1 MKQFSLAFFSLLTFS
16 FACKAQQYE
25 TLTDS
30 LHPQEKIL
38 KGLISKSDLENDS
51 SYNKWYTESQKIYP
65 MPNEDAVKGMRK
77 NKNNVNI
84 VIFGGTWCED
94 THFVL
99 PKFFKMQEASGFP
112 EDRITLYA
120 VDRNK
125 KTTGT
130 IAEDYHII
138 NVPTIIVMKDGR
150 EVGRVVEYG
159 KTGKWDQEFGDIF
172 SE

>member
-1 MKQFSLAFFSLLTFS
+1 MKKVLLINFLLLFLAF
-16 FACKAQQYE
+16 AVKAQKQYE

-30 LHPQEKIL
+30 THNNEKIL
-38 KGLISKSDLENDS
+38 KGEITKSDLENNPE
-51 SYNKWYTESQKIYP
+51 YTWYAESQKIYP
-65 MPNEDAVKGMRK
+65 VPNTAAVAGMRT
-77 NKNNVNI
+77 NKDNVTI

-99 PKFFKMQEASGFP
+99 PKFFKIQEASGFP
-112 EDRITLYA
+112 DNRITFYA

-125 KTTGT
+125 HTTGT
-130 IAEDYHII
+130 IAEDYHIT
-138 NVPTIIVMKDGR
+138 NVPTIIVLRKGK

-159 KTGKWDQEFGDIF
+159 KTGQWDKEFAEIF

>member
-1 MKQFSLAFFSLLTFS
+1 MKHFLLSIFSLLV
-16 FACKAQQYE
+16 FAFAAKAQQYE

-30 LHPQEKIL
+30 LHPNEKIL
-38 KGLISKSDLENDS
+38 KGIISKSDLENEPAYS
-51 SYNKWYTESQKIYP
+51 KWYAESQKIYP
-65 MPNEDAVKGMRK
+65 VPNEDAVKGMEK
-77 NKNNVNI
+77 NKDNVNI
-84 VIFGGTWCED
+84 IIFGGTWCED

-99 PKFFKMQEASGFP
+99 PKFFEMQEASGFP

-130 IAEDYHII
+130 IAEDYHIT
-138 NVPTIIVMKDGR
+138 NVPTIIVMKDGK
-150 EVGRVVEYG
+150 EAGRVVEYG

>member
-1 MKQFSLAFFSLLTFS
+1 MKHLLSAIFALLFFSLAGE
-16 FACKAQQYE
+16 AQHVE
-25 TLTDS
+25 ILTDS
-30 LHPQEKIL
+30 LHPDEKIL
-38 KGLISKSDLENDS
+38 KGEISKNDMENDPAYS
-51 SYNKWYTESQKIYP
+51 KWYAESQKIYP
-65 MPNEDAVKGMRK
+65 VPNEDAVKGMRL
-77 NKNNVNI
+77 NKDNVNI

-112 EDRITLYA
+112 EDRITMYG

-130 IAEDYHII
+130 LAEDYHII

-159 KTGKWDQEFGDIF
+159 KTGMWDKEFAEIF